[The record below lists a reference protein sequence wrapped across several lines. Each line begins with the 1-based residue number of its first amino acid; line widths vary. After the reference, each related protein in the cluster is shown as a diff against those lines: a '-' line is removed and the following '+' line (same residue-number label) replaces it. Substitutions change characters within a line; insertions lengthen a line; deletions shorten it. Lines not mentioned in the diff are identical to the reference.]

1 MDHINGDVNQE
12 EADVTEGFSVETEK
26 MEMDGYS
33 MISHNLLSVLS
44 ERISAR
50 ISQNEAEEEREE
62 M

>member
-1 MDHINGDVNQE
+1 MNQE

-33 MISHNLLSVLS
+33 MISVLS

-50 ISQNEAEEEREE
+50 ISQSEAEEVRGDVKE
-62 M
+62 